1 MALIRLDHV
10 SKSYG
15 DRIALSDVTLGF
27 DPGEW
32 AFVLGPSGAGKT
44 TLLRI
49 LALAERPSSGRVEV
63 DPYAVAGENEVPDA
77 APGGAPAV
85 VLTDPDG
92 VEGVAVL
99 PPPAPPAP
107 PKRRKRI
114 SVRRVRRMVG
124 VLGQEFRLLP
134 DRTVYENI
142 AIACQIT
149 GVWERG
155 IIRERIVP
163 LLEQMGIRGKES
175 LFPDDLSAGEKQRV
189 ALARA
194 MARLPK
200 ILIAD
205 EPTGNL
211 DPAAA
216 GQIFGLLR
224 QISQN
229 GTLVAVA
236 THAED
241 WVRRHPG
248 RTIRLERGLVR
259 SDKREGDV

>member
-1 MALIRLDHV
+1 VDVALIRLDHV
-10 SKSYG
+10 SKSFG
-15 DRIALSDVTLGF
+15 DRIALSDIALSF
-27 DPGEW
+27 EPGEW
-32 AFVLGPSGAGKT
+32 TFVLGPSGAGKS

-63 DPYAVAGENEVPDA
+63 DLHAVAGEGSARAFRATGEAGAEEEAATA
-77 APGGAPAV
+77 APA
-85 VLTDPDG
+85 
-92 VEGVAVL
+92 
-99 PPPAPPAP
+99 
-107 PKRRKRI
+107 KRKRV
-114 SVRRVRRMVG
+114 SVRRARRMVG

-134 DRTVYENI
+134 DRSVFENI

-149 GVWERG
+149 GVWQKG

-163 LLEQMGIRGKES
+163 LLDQMGIRGKET

-194 MARLPK
+194 MARHPK

-211 DPAAA
+211 DPVAA
-216 GQIFGLLR
+216 GQIFGILR
-224 QISQN
+224 EIATR

-241 WVRRHPG
+241 WVRRYPG
-248 RTIRLERGLVR
+248 RAIRLERGMVR
-259 SDKREGDV
+259 SDKREGEG

>member
-1 MALIRLDHV
+1 MALIRLEHV

-15 DRIALSDVTLGF
+15 DRIALSDITLGF
-27 DPGEW
+27 EPGEW
-32 AFVLGPSGAGKT
+32 AFVLGPSGAGKS

-63 DPYAVAGENEVPDA
+63 DPHSVVPENGSGARAAAGDGEGAETAA
-77 APGGAPAV
+77 AP
-85 VLTDPDG
+85 
-92 VEGVAVL
+92 
-99 PPPAPPAP
+99 
-107 PKRRKRI
+107 RRRRV

-134 DRTVYENI
+134 DRNVYENI

-149 GVWERG
+149 GVWQKG

-163 LLEQMGIRGKES
+163 LLDQMGIRGKET

-194 MARLPK
+194 MARHPK

-211 DPAAA
+211 DPVAAA
-216 GQIFGLLR
+216 QIFGILKE
-224 QISQN
+224 ISGR

-241 WVRRHPG
+241 WVRRYPG
-248 RTIRLERGLVR
+248 RTIRLERGMLR

>member
-27 DPGEW
+27 EPGEW
-32 AFVLGPSGAGKT
+32 SFVLGPSGAGKT

-63 DPYAVAGENEVPDA
+63 DPHAVVAGDGMGLKGAVAGTADSSPSGSSEGES
-77 APGGAPAV
+77 AP
-85 VLTDPDG
+85 
-92 VEGVAVL
+92 E
-99 PPPAPPAP
+99 PPPAP
-107 PKRRKRI
+107 RRKRI
-114 SVRRVRRMVG
+114 PVRRVRRMVG

-134 DRTVYENI
+134 DRNVYENI

-163 LLEQMGIRGKES
+163 LLDQMGIRGKET

-194 MARLPK
+194 MARHPK

-211 DPAAA
+211 DPVAA
-216 GQIFGLLR
+216 GQIFALLKE
-224 QISQN
+224 ISQR

-241 WVRRHPG
+241 WVRRYPG

-259 SDKREGDV
+259 SDRREGDV